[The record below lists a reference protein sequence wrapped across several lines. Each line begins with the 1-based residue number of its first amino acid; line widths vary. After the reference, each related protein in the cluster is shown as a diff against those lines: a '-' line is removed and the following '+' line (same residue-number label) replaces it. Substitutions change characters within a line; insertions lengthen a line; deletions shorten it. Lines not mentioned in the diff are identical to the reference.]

1 MTDVIETAATV
12 VEEDQIVKDTRCRG
26 RSGCSAWLLV
36 TPFVDVVSLTMR
48 VKVLPI
54 SIKVVANVRDIF
66 FEEWQLWVRI
76 PHISSDAQWVFVT
89 ISYACFFGLRS
100 HRLSETE
107 VIETAATVVEE
118 DQVVKDTSCRG
129 GSASDAWFLVAPLV
143 NVVSLAE
150 CLEIGAIA
158 IEVEADVGDILLK
171 ERQHRIWITHV
182 GRNTERILVAV
193 R

>member
-1 MTDVIETAATV
+1 MGVEIGAIAIE
-12 VEEDQIVKDTRCRG
+12 I
-26 RSGCSAWLLV
+26 
-36 TPFVDVVSLTMR
+36 
-48 VKVLPI
+48 
-54 SIKVVANVRDIF
+54 VANIRDIF
-66 FEEWQLWVRI
+66 FEEWQLWIRI
-76 PHISSDAQWVFVT
+76 PNVRSDAQWVFVT
-89 ISYACFFGLRS
+89 IRYACFFGLRS
-100 HRLSETE
+100 HGLSVAD

-158 IEVEADVGDILLK
+158 IEIEANVRDIFLK
-171 ERQHRIWITHV
+171 EWQHWIWVTHI
-182 GRNTERILVAV
+182 GRNTKRMLVAV